1 MRRPTPFSRPGP
13 SALALLCATLLCS
26 WAPGAAQA
34 QAPSPSY
41 EDTLVFIEGTA
52 RYPLVEHEKRCEFI
66 YRNNLRFSAKDL
78 NPMPVVNGWGAV
90 FKCTQGKR
98 CIDPRNT
105 DKLLTEITV
114 EAKDINNAAKLSRAV
129 GHLVQLC
136 GGAKA
141 RPDLF

>member
-1 MRRPTPFSRPGP
+1 MRRDTTTPP
-13 SALALLCATLLCS
+13 SWTCQTAQALLWAALLCTL
-26 WAPGAAQA
+26 APAAAQA
-34 QAPSPSY
+34 QTPSY
-41 EDTLVFIEGTA
+41 EETLVFIEGTA
-52 RYPLVEHEKRCEFI
+52 RYPLVERDKRCEFI
-66 YRNNLRFSAKDL
+66 YRDNLRFSAKDL

-90 FKCTQGKR
+90 FKCTQGRK

-105 DKLLTEITV
+105 DALLAEITI
-114 EAKDINNAAKLSRAV
+114 EARDMNNAAKLSRAV